1 MRVAAY
7 ADFAYRRG
15 PDGLHTDQA
24 FVLFLAGLRPC
35 LDRLVLVGRLDPSE
49 EGWHYRVPAGVDF
62 APLPY
67 YAALSDPRSA
77 LRSLAG
83 AVRSFRRTLGG
94 VDAVWLLGPHPLAIV
109 FAFVALAE
117 RKRVVLGVRQHL
129 PAYARHRH
137 PGRPLIHLAAMVLEA
152 AFRVL
157 ALALPV
163 VVVGP
168 DLARRYRF
176 GRRVLPVPVS
186 LMSEREVECRRDE
199 PDWTGPLTVLSVG
212 RLDAEK
218 NPLLL
223 ADVLAQLDE
232 RWRMVVC
239 GEGPL
244 AAPLAQRLVDL
255 GIRQRAE
262 LRGYVP
268 LDGGLLDAYRASHA
282 VLHVSW
288 TEGFPQVLVE
298 AFAAGV
304 PVVATAVGGTAALAG
319 DAALLIG
326 PGDAAAA
333 ADALERL
340 REDAALRERMVA
352 QGREV
357 AREHT
362 LERIAARVA
371 AFIAGG

>member
-7 ADFAYRRG
+7 ADFAYRRR

-24 FVLFLAGLRPC
+24 FVLFLAGLRPFV
-35 LDRLVLVGRLDPSE
+35 DRLVLVGRLDPAQE
-49 EGWHYRVPAGVDF
+49 DWHYRVPEGVEF

-67 YAALSDPRSA
+67 YASLSDPLTA
-77 LRSLAG
+77 LRSLGG
-83 AVRSFRRTLGG
+83 AVGSFRRTLDE

-109 FAFVALAE
+109 FALVAVAR

-137 PGRPLIHLAAMVLEA
+137 PGRRSIHAAALVLEA
-152 AFRVL
+152 AFRLL

-163 VVVGP
+163 VVIGP

-176 GRRVLPVPVS
+176 GRRVLAVPVS
-186 LMSEREVECRRDE
+186 LMSEREVGRARPE
-199 PDWTGPLTVLSVG
+199 PGWDGPLQVLSVG

-223 ADVLAQLDE
+223 ADVLAALDE
-232 RWRMVVC
+232 RWRLVVC

-244 AAPLAQRLVDL
+244 AGALEQRLVELGVRDRADL
-255 GIRQRAE
+255 
-262 LRGYVP
+262 LGYVP

-282 VLHVSW
+282 FLHVSW

-326 PGDAAAA
+326 PGDAGAAA
-333 ADALERL
+333 AALERL
-340 REDAALRERMVA
+340 REDSDLRARLVA
-352 QGREV
+352 RGREV
-357 AREHT
+357 AAEHT
-362 LERIAARVA
+362 LERIGARVA
-371 AFIAGG
+371 ALLTER